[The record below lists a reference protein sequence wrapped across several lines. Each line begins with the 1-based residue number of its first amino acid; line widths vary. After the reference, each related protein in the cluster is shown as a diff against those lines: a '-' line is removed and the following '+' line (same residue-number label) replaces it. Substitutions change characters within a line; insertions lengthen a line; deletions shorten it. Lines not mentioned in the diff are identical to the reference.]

1 MPAGRPTKYK
11 PEYCALVIEMGKD
24 GKSWA
29 QMASA
34 LDVDRAT
41 FYHWQEQYPEFLTAF
56 NRAKVHAQA
65 WWEEKASAALDT
77 RDFNAPVWKKSVEA
91 RFREDYTETKKYEGS
106 FTMLKDV
113 DGVDVVAGGNGSPLD

>member
-11 PEYCALVIEMGKD
+11 PEYCQLVIDMGRE

-41 FYHWQEQYPEFLTAF
+41 FYNWQEQHPEFFTAF
-56 NRAKVHAQA
+56 NRAKAHAQA
-65 WWEEKASAALDT
+65 WWEDKAAEALNN
-77 RDFNAPVWKKSVEA
+77 REFNAPVWKKSVEA
-91 RFREDYTETKKYEGS
+91 RFREDYTERREDTTTHK
-106 FTMLKDV
+106 V
-113 DGVDVVAGGNGSPLD
+113 DDSVSALMDAVNGRTRSK

>member
-11 PEYCALVIEMGKD
+11 PEYCERVIEMGKA

-65 WWEEKASAALDT
+65 WWEEKASDALDT

-91 RFREDYTETKKYEGS
+91 RFREDYTERRDDSVTHKADQS
-106 FTMLKDV
+106 
-113 DGVDVVAGGNGSPLD
+113 VAALMEAVNGRTRSK

>member
-11 PEYCALVIEMGKD
+11 PEYCQLVMDMGRE

-41 FYHWQEQYPEFLTAF
+41 FYHWQEQHPEFLTAF
-56 NRAKVHAQA
+56 NRAKAHAQA
-65 WWEEKASAALDT
+65 WWEDKAAEALHN
-77 RDFNAPVWKKSVEA
+77 REFNAPVWKKSVEA
-91 RFREDYTETKKYEGS
+91 RFREDYTETRKVEGS
-106 FTMLKDV
+106 FTILKDI
-113 DGVDVVAGGNGSPLD
+113 DGVDVVAGDGSSQD